1 MYIEPLVSW
10 PLPAFVELSESFE
23 VQGQTIENENFEAWH
38 QVSTIGERLEEVM
51 YNPRWVVF
59 PTPTITYIVITNFEE
74 IEVEEANPITIQQV
88 EFEQPASFSSQ
99 LI

>member
-10 PLPAFVELSESFE
+10 PLSAFVELNQSFE
-23 VQGQTIENENFEAWH
+23 VQGQIVENEKFEALH
-38 QVSTIGERLEEVM
+38 QVSTIGEGFEEVM
-51 YNPRWVVF
+51 YNFWWVVF

-88 EFEQPASFSSQ
+88 EFEQSVGFSS
-99 LI
+99 